1 MHQPPLKPPP
11 CHHHHY
17 IVWQQHHFIS
27 HYKIYIKQIN
37 QLVKLVNTHTLIW
50 CLLLAIGWFVVAGDD
65 YVVLL
70 DISFY
75 RCNVPR
81 TENYTTL
88 FYIFHC
94 QWFRRERGNVYM
106 LCFSQLKMRIN
117 DMYNWMLWWG
127 WNDNDDWYDGMI
139 QLLIIFCKHPLYIC
153 NILLLK
159 HSLCVCVSTVC
170 WHCRDI
176 GKCSGTFLFS
186 KLN

>member
-37 QLVKLVNTHTLIW
+37 QLVKLVNTLIW

-75 RCNVPR
+75 RCNVVPR
-81 TENYTTL
+81 TEKHTFSHIGKLHNIIL
-88 FYIFHC
+88 YIFHC
-94 QWFRRERGNVYM
+94 QWFAEYRGNVCVVFFTTENANQWYV
-106 LCFSQLKMRIN
+106 QLNVVVGRTTTT
-117 DMYNWMLWWG
+117 
-127 WNDNDDWYDGMI
+127 GMMVW
-139 QLLIIFCKHPLYIC
+139 
-153 NILLLK
+153 
-159 HSLCVCVSTVC
+159 SSC
-170 WHCRDI
+170 W
-176 GKCSGTFLFS
+176 
-186 KLN
+186 